1 MSQFEFVFV
10 LVSIVLGLGLTNLLN
25 GLATV
30 LQSSWR
36 QVDRIH
42 LAFSLGMILA
52 IFVVWWGM
60 YRWQTNGP
68 IEFGSFAV
76 IGLYTSVF
84 YSISVILFPR
94 DGRMRTFDE
103 IRLSFYSALILYLF
117 LELAYYTVGEF
128 SPASYYHYVWVTG
141 VALFSAGIVVRKPWL
156 DALVVVFW
164 YVIFSSWWFIAQLS
178 G

>member
-10 LVSIVLGLGLTNLLN
+10 LVSIVLGLGLANLLN

-36 QVDRIH
+36 DLDRIH
-42 LAFSLGMILA
+42 VAFSCGMILA

-60 YRWQTNGP
+60 YRWQSHGP
-68 IEFGSFAV
+68 FEFGTFAV

-84 YSISVILFPR
+84 YSFSVILFPR
-94 DGRMRTFDE
+94 DGRIRTFDE
-103 IRLSFYSALILYLF
+103 IRVPFYSALILYLF
-117 LELAYYTVGEF
+117 LELAYYAVGEF
-128 SPASYYHYVWVTG
+128 APASYYYYVWVTG
-141 VALFSAGIVVRKPWL
+141 FLLFSGGIAFRKRWM
-156 DALVVVFW
+156 DVLVVVFW
-164 YVIFSSWWFIAQLS
+164 FALFSSWWFIAQL